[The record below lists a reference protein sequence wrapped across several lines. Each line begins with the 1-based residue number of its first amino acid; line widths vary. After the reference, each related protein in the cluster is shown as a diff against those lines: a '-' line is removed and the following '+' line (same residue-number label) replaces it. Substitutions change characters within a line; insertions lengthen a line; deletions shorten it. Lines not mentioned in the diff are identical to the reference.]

1 MNVSYCSKLQAT
13 KQASVKQLFTNHL
26 GLRIISFIILQI
38 WKKWRKKKKR
48 NGRCSNV
55 GIEKLISLEKKYMIG
70 ENFKHT

>member
-1 MNVSYCSKLQAT
+1 MLE
-13 KQASVKQLFTNHL
+13 
-26 GLRIISFIILQI
+26 SFYNTYIQFHQMAQ
-38 WKKWRKKKKR
+38 KKKR